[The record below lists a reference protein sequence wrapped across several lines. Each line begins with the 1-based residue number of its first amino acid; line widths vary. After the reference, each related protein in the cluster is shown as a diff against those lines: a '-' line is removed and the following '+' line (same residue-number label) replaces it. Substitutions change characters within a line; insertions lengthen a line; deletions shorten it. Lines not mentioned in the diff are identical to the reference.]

1 MGASMMGP
9 DFTQWHGMFEVG
21 DRFYT
26 EFVPEVREVVAEGK
40 RHGKAA
46 AAAEVERLLNEVLS
60 SELHKWY
67 EGKMSPEEKAARKK
81 AQEEFKKRYVGN

>member
-1 MGASMMGP
+1 
-9 DFTQWHGMFEVG
+9 MFEVG